1 MAQTMFERYGG
12 FAKIS
17 KVVGEFYER
26 ATESPIIGH
35 YFAGKEM
42 RTLIDHQTKFISSIM
57 GGPASYTDAQLKN
70 AHANLK
76 IDDQAFNE
84 MATVL
89 TETLE
94 DYDFEAADIATVD
107 RGIRDRKHLIVT
119 Q

>member
-12 FAKIS
+12 FASVS

-26 ATESPIIGH
+26 ATETPNIGH

-57 GGPASYTDAQLKN
+57 GGPASFTDDQLKV

-76 IDDQAFNE
+76 IDGQAFNE
-84 MATVL
+84 MATIL
-89 TETLE
+89 SETLE
-94 DYDFEAADIATVD
+94 DYDFAAEDIAILV
-107 RGIRDRKHLIVT
+107 RGIQDRMHIIVT